1 MNLLRMTDHALTA
14 LQNQIQQEFARRTK
28 AATINQDSA
37 AIIHGNE
44 IAKRALI
51 VAAAGQHSILFV
63 GPPNCGKTMMRAAAL
78 ALGLDCTFE
87 VRPCPCGWRTC
98 RDKQCRCSV
107 KQVHWHVAKFPI
119 ADITVLMQR
128 PTERKHSMPGT
139 TLADM
144 KQQIA
149 NTEAHEA
156 IQLDEA
162 AESMLKQ
169 FVRGHEIDD
178 SVKLTI
184 QRVARTVTNL
194 DRCEVIQASHMAE
207 AVNYQPMWR

>member
-1 MNLLRMTDHALTA
+1 
-14 LQNQIQQEFARRTK
+14 
-28 AATINQDSA
+28 
-37 AIIHGNE
+37 
-44 IAKRALI
+44 
-51 VAAAGQHSILFV
+51 
-63 GPPNCGKTMMRAAAL
+63 
-78 ALGLDCTFE
+78 
-87 VRPCPCGWRTC
+87 
-98 RDKQCRCSV
+98 
-107 KQVHWHVAKFPI
+107 
-119 ADITVLMQR
+119 
-128 PTERKHSMPGT
+128 MPGT